1 MFVLGR
7 LSVRIVLPLA
17 KLAAAL
23 PMLPTWTFHVQ
34 PVPRL
39 TVPLTL
45 FVFTAVRSAEFTFTV
60 SLHEL
65 LLSLLSVTTPR
76 GSTAQTPPVG
86 LAYDPATLAVAVK
99 LTSTTPVVAAIVT
112 GSPLAMQ
119 LRMLLEIVQS
129 IGPVTP
135 DAPDVLGEP

>member
-17 KLAAAL
+17 KLAATL

-39 TVPLTL
+39 TVPPTL
-45 FVFTAVRSAEFTFTV
+45 SVFTAVRSAEFTFTV

-65 LLSLLSVTTPR
+65 LFSLLSVITLF
-76 GSTAQTPPVG
+76 GSTVHTPPVG
-86 LAYDPATLAVAVK
+86 LAYDPATLAVAEK
-99 LTSTTPVVAAIVT
+99 LTSMEPAAAINVVPT
-112 GSPLAMQ
+112 AVHVSVLVAMTQ
-119 LRMLLEIVQS
+119 LMVP
-129 IGPVTP
+129 PVMP
-135 DAPDVLGEP
+135 EAFDVLAEP